1 MLTQIAASI
10 DVSYPPV
17 PRILGVSSHGVFAAL
32 GIGVAV
38 WLLVRRLRHRSLP
51 VDPVY
56 QALMWGV
63 VASIIGA
70 RADYVIS
77 HRQSYTSVAD
87 VFAFW
92 NGGLALFGG
101 LIAGTVTAAL
111 ILRRHGAPVIASLDA
126 AAPCFPLAISVG
138 RVGDLLLLDHLG
150 RPLVT
155 GMGIGYR
162 IPVGA
167 PLAPGFAPTPAVLPS
182 PGQTCNDL
190 ATFYAGCSYHL
201 SAGYD
206 LIGAALL
213 TVLLLSLSTK
223 ALRPGSLFT
232 LFGLLYGAQ
241 RFLLD
246 FTRGIDERPLLG
258 LTGTQLL
265 SLLVMLASATLL
277 SWQALAHHR
286 TPATTGSPEDL

>member
-1 MLTQIAASI
+1 MYNLLGASI

-17 PRILGVSSHGVFAAL
+17 PRILGISSHGVFAGL

-38 WLLVRRLRHRSLP
+38 WLLVRRLQHRSLP

-56 QALMWGV
+56 KAVMWGII
-63 VASIIGA
+63 AAIIGA

-77 HRQSYTSVAD
+77 HRQSYTSAAD
-87 VFAFW
+87 VVALQ

-101 LIAGTVTAAL
+101 LIAGTVTAAV
-111 ILRRHGAPVIASLDA
+111 ILFRHGAPVVASLDA
-126 AAPCFPLAISVG
+126 AAPCFSLAIAIG

-150 RPLVT
+150 RPLVI
-155 GMGIGYR
+155 GAGIGYR

-190 ATFYAGCSYHL
+190 ATFYAGCTYHL
-201 SAGYD
+201 TAGYD
-206 LIGAALL
+206 LIGAAVL
-213 TVLLLSLSTK
+213 TVLLLFLSTK
-223 ALRPGSLFT
+223 GPPPGRLFMI
-232 LFGLLYGAQ
+232 FALLYGAQ
-241 RFLLD
+241 RLLLD

-265 SLLVMLASATLL
+265 SLIVLLASATLL
-277 SWQALAHHR
+277 TWQALTGHR
-286 TPATTGSPEDL
+286 TRARRAGPEDL